1 MSKAKVVVLKTSSKT
16 VLNDY
21 QDLITIESIDQFL
34 SKEKMTIL
42 KDNISWHYPFPGAN
56 TTPWQLEGTIL
67 SLKKLGYENLV
78 TVHNNTV
85 VNDPFKGGKLNKL
98 TAIHEKYQIPEKY
111 NFIEND
117 IKWISYVP
125 KGEMLALHK
134 IFPKGIY
141 IPEFFF
147 DKNIIHLPTMKC
159 HIYTTTTGAMKNAF
173 GGLLNT
179 RRHYAHSLIHETLVD
194 LLTIQKEIHSGIFA
208 VMDGTTAGNGPG
220 PRTMKP
226 VETNF
231 ILASAD
237 QVAIDAIAAK
247 IMGFDPM
254 SIKYIRLAHEAG
266 LGVGKVE
273 EIEILGEDIS
283 GTNLNF
289 SVGDN
294 LASRVGD
301 LFWSSPLKLLQ
312 KLLFH
317 TPLVYAFIFGSAFY
331 HDRCWWNLKG
341 KQVYKNW
348 LINSQWGK
356 LFNQRYA

>member
-1 MSKAKVVVLKTSSKT
+1 MSKAKVLVLKTSSKT
-16 VLNDY
+16 ILDDY
-21 QDLITIESIDQFL
+21 QDLIAMAGIEKFL
-34 SKEKMTIL
+34 CKDKTTIL

-67 SLKKLGYENLV
+67 SLKKLGYENIV

-98 TAIHEKYQIPEKY
+98 TSVYTKYEIPERY

-117 IKWISYVP
+117 IKWIPYKP
-125 KGEMLALHK
+125 KSRMLALDK

-179 RRHYAHSLIHETLVD
+179 KRHYAHSLIHETLVD

-208 VMDGTTAGNGPG
+208 IMDGTTAGNGPG

-226 VETNF
+226 VETSL
-231 ILASAD
+231 ILASGD

-254 SIKYIRLAHEAG
+254 GIKYIRLAHEAG
-266 LGVGKVE
+266 LGVGKIK
-273 EIEILGEDIS
+273 EIEVLGEDIS
-283 GTNLNF
+283 KINLNF

-312 KLLFH
+312 KFLFH
-317 TPLVYAFIFGSAFY
+317 TPLVYTFIFGSAFY
-331 HDRCWWNLKG
+331 HDRCWWTLKG
-341 KQVYKNW
+341 KQIYKNW

-356 LFNQRYA
+356 LFNQRHA